1 MISRTKTKA
10 GEIAQQLKVLA
21 ALLEDLF
28 LASHDGSRPSGSPG
42 PGDPLWIPGINVV
55 HRYTSRKSTHTHK
68 IF

>member
-1 MISRTKTKA
+1 MISCTKTKA

-42 PGDPLWIPGINVV
+42 PGDPLWIPGTHVV
-55 HRYTSRKSTHTHK
+55 YRYTSRKSVHTHK

>member
-21 ALLEDLF
+21 ALLEDLL
-28 LASHDGSRPSGSPG
+28 LASHDGSQPSGSPG
-42 PGDPLWIPGINVV
+42 PGDPLWIPGIHVV
-55 HRYTSRKSTHTHK
+55 HGYTSRKSTHTHQ